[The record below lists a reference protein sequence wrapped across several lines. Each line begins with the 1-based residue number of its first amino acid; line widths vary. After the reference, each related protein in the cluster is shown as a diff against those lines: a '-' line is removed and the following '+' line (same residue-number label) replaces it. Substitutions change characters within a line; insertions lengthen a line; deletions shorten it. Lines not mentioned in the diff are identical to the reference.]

1 MYFPCCSCNMYEGF
15 LYTAFALLLCL
26 CRTALRLAHDSS
38 SGLGRAEPMINSGEG
53 RSQSPT
59 TCSSV
64 HMPRRRALPPL
75 AAGETRFVW
84 VPGEARL
91 APAPGPPRW
100 QRAPWLLR
108 WGSLSGG
115 IGHPLRGLVRGREVR
130 GAWLPLPGVEQPC
143 SFPRDGR
150 CRGCHLLPCPALPC
164 AGWATAGHQPQTAAR
179 RCPPRAAS
187 APSRVR
193 GAGPDRTA
201 PPRSAP
207 RCPGIGAAA
216 LPGARRG
223 LGRVLIYLFVSLLVL
238 LSFATPPGLNLSR
251 CK

>member
-1 MYFPCCSCNMYEGF
+1 MYEVF

-26 CRTALRLAHDSS
+26 CCTALRLAHDSS

-59 TCSSV
+59 TCSSA
-64 HMPRRRALPPL
+64 HMPTRRALPPL

-115 IGHPLRGLVRGREVR
+115 IAHPLRGLVRGREVR

-150 CRGCHLLPCPALPC
+150 CRGCHLLPCPAQGEPPPGTSPEQQRGAALP
-164 AGWATAGHQPQTAAR
+164 A
-179 RCPPRAAS
+179 PPPLPAAS
-187 APSRVR
+187 A
-193 GAGPDRTA
+193 GPGQTEPLR
-201 PPRSAP
+201 PAP
-207 RCPGIGAAA
+207 RPAA
-216 LPGARRG
+216 RG
-223 LGRVLIYLFVSLLVL
+223 LGLPRCLVRGGAWVGCLFIYLFPS
-238 LSFATPPGLNLSR
+238 SFCCLSR
-251 CK
+251 HLPA